1 LPAIPSV
8 VPSFSTVCA
17 FPRAVPTSDFTPDD
31 IDGADEFAV
40 GDESPGDESL
50 ARGPRLHTVEDRAHG
65 WRVDYYLSRL
75 YPNYSRSLFQR
86 ALAEG
91 TVLVNGLP
99 AKAARRLR
107 VNDRLQVALP
117 ALPDQTLQ
125 PEDIPLKVLYEDD
138 ALIVINKQADLVTH
152 PGKSNFTG
160 TLAAGLQ
167 FHFDQLS
174 DAAGSLRPGIVHRLD
189 RDTTGVIVVA
199 KNNVIHHRLS
209 GQFERREVTKE
220 YRAIV
225 RGAVANDGDI
235 IRTFLKP
242 HPKNRQ
248 KMIVCGEEENAREAV
263 TTYEVLERF
272 AGFSYVRL
280 LPKTG
285 RTHQLRV
292 HMRHIGHPIVA
303 DALYAGHD
311 RLTWGE
317 ATGQF
322 DEPIATEVLID
333 RQALHAFRL
342 ELTHPGSERRMLFEA
357 PLPDDMQR
365 LLETLRARKTR

>member
-1 LPAIPSV
+1 MAGSLGIHRALTKV
-8 VPSFSTVCA
+8 VTT
-17 FPRAVPTSDFTPDD
+17 PTFTPEDD
-31 IDGADEFAV
+31 DGVEEVISEDDVAALEKLDHT
-40 GDESPGDESL
+40 
-50 ARGPRLHTVEDRAHG
+50 PRMHTVEDRAHG

-86 ALAEG
+86 ALSEG
-91 TVLVNGLP
+91 TVLVNGI
-99 AKAARRLR
+99 AVKASRRLR

-117 ALPDQTLQ
+117 ALPDQTLR
-125 PEDIPLKVLYEDD
+125 PENIPLEVLFEDE
-138 ALIVINKQADLVTH
+138 AIIVINKQADLVTH

-174 DAAGSLRPGIVHRLD
+174 DVAGSLRPGIVHRLD

-199 KNNVIHHRLS
+199 KSNVIHNRLS
-209 GQFERREVTKE
+209 GQFERREVSKE

-225 RGAVANDGDI
+225 RGVVSNDGDV
-235 IRTFLKP
+235 IRTCIKP

-248 KMIVCGEEENAREAV
+248 KMLVCAEEENAREAV

-272 AGFSYVRL
+272 QGFSYVRL
-280 LPKTG
+280 LPRTG

-311 RLTWGE
+311 QLTRTDL
-317 ATGQF
+317 APHAAPLS
-322 DEPIATEVLID
+322 DDEVLID

-342 ELTHPGSERRMLFEA
+342 EITHPLSERRMQFEA
-357 PLPDDMQR
+357 PLPDDMSRVLALLRHQR
-365 LLETLRARKTR
+365 TS